1 MGMLYAMNNRWGSR
15 LVGPRAAWAAGAI
28 LVIIG
33 SILLSI
39 VGDPPREANAFVL
52 GAVAVAMGAVFMLT
66 GIEAAWL
73 RIPSSLS
80 WRDVL
85 TGIVIATL
93 VLIIMGLLLQVT
105 YNDDRAYL
113 LLVVNAV
120 PFLLVLTGSYFGCR
134 VLVRKLGV

>member
-1 MGMLYAMNNRWGSR
+1 M
-15 LVGPRAAWAAGAI
+15 VGARAAWAAGAI

-39 VGDPPREANAFVL
+39 VGDPPRDANAFVI
-52 GAVAVAMGAVFMLT
+52 GSVAVAMGAVFILA

-85 TGIVIATL
+85 TGILIATL
-93 VLIIMGLLLQVT
+93 ILTIMGLLLQVT
-105 YNDDRAYL
+105 YSDDRAYL

-120 PFLLVLTGSYFGCR
+120 PFVLVLTGSYFGCR
-134 VLVRKLGV
+134 VLIRKLGV